1 MEFVV
6 GLNRPGFDGGGD
18 DRKDHCHGLKEIL
31 VGAAGAGHEDE
42 RRRRWLA
49 RRGPRAWCAGSV
61 RIWESTPRICA
72 PGSRRLRSMVV

>member
-1 MEFVV
+1 MLSVRIGVSRQRAGKFGLVGWPSGSRFFCLRVRWVEFVV

-42 RRRRWLA
+42 R
-49 RRGPRAWCAGSV
+49 
-61 RIWESTPRICA
+61 
-72 PGSRRLRSMVV
+72 